1 MNSTTISPLPTD
13 EVMVEATHAAAALS
27 LPYDWFSHNTMRE
40 RLRIAPYLIG
50 NLVRYRMSELAI
62 WAAHCNTVQKCNTE
76 YSTDEG
82 TS

>member
-1 MNSTTISPLPTD
+1 MNNTKISPLPTD

-27 LPYDWFSHNTMRE
+27 LPYYWFSHNTMRD
-40 RLRIAPYLIG
+40 RLRIPHYLIG

-62 WAAHCNTVQKCNTE
+62 WAAHCNTVQNRNAE
-76 YSTDEG
+76 NSSDEG

>member
-1 MNSTTISPLPTD
+1 MNNTTITPLPTD

-62 WAAHCNTVQKCNTE
+62 WAAHCNTVQNRNAE
-76 YSTDEG
+76 YSGGEA